1 MDGKV
6 DRALEA
12 YLSNGR
18 PPTISALDFID
29 RRNLGGS
36 VPIDKIG
43 ELFVADAVKAAKVF
57 AACECKSD
65 DFYHHNHHHLSD
77 MSEKQVAAEDAII
90 PDSIVLS

>member
-1 MDGKV
+1 MIGETQSILDEALAELYVMDGKV

-43 ELFVADAVKAAKVF
+43 ELLWRMVKAAKV
-57 AACECKSD
+57 CGV
-65 DFYHHNHHHLSD
+65 
-77 MSEKQVAAEDAII
+77 QV
-90 PDSIVLS
+90 